1 MTLMLEENPGL
12 TTCQQLR

>member
-1 MTLMLEENPGL
+1 MLEENLGL

>member
-1 MTLMLEENPGL
+1 LEEKPGL